1 MEKTR
6 LLALFNPLSDVTW
19 FPLALGVLDL
29 VLVSYIAY
37 KTIMLVKGTRAER
50 MLYALVIILAVY
62 LLARAFNLNT
72 LYWVL
77 NNFLGSAMLLF
88 VILFQDDLRRGLMKV
103 GFIKSISADSIEGGG
118 TLAGEITQAAS
129 ELSSRRIG
137 ALMVIEMGMNLEE
150 YTENA
155 IQIDSVVNHQ
165 LLISLFLPT
174 SPLHDGAVIIRKSRI
189 SAAGAVLPL
198 TFNPNLSSSLGTRHR
213 AAIGL
218 SERADAIVVVVSE
231 ENGVISLIK
240 DGSINRNLEPAALST
255 ALNELIKVKITKKEE
270 KKEEGLTDKG

>member
-1 MEKTR
+1 M
-6 LLALFNPLSDVTW
+6 LALFSPLSEIAW
-19 FPLALGVLDL
+19 LPLALSILDV
-29 VLVSYIAY
+29 VLVSFIAY

-50 MLYALVIILAVY
+50 MLYALVIILALY

-77 NNFLGSAMLLF
+77 NNFLSSAILIF
-88 VILFQDDLRRGLMKV
+88 IVLFQDDLRRGLLKV
-103 GFIKSISADSIEGGG
+103 GFIKSISTDNIEGGG
-118 TLAGEITQAAS
+118 TLAGEVTQAAS

-137 ALMVIEMGMNLEE
+137 ALIVIELGMDLEE

-165 LLISLFLPT
+165 LLISVFLPT
-174 SPLHDGAVIIRKSRI
+174 SPLHDGAVILRKGRI

-240 DGSINRNLEPAALST
+240 DGSINRNLEPAALLT
-255 ALNELIKVKITKKEE
+255 ALNELIKVKIVKKEE
-270 KKEEGLTDKG
+270 KKEELKEEKNE

>member
-1 MEKTR
+1 MAQ
-6 LLALFNPLSDVTW
+6 LLSSFTNAQWWPLLVG
-19 FPLALGVLDL
+19 FLDL
-29 VLVSYIAY
+29 VLVSFIAY
-37 KTIMLVKGTRAER
+37 KIIMLFKGTRAER
-50 MLYALVIILAVY
+50 MLYALIIVLAAY
-62 LLARAFNLNT
+62 LLAGALNLHS

-77 NNFLGSAMLLF
+77 NNLLGSSILLF
-88 VILFQDDLRRGLMKV
+88 VVLFQDDIRRGLMKI
-103 GFIKSISADSIEGGG
+103 GFIKSISVDSIKGGG
-118 TLAGEITQAAS
+118 TLSGEITQAAD

-137 ALMVIEMGMNLEE
+137 ALIVVELGINLEE

-155 IQIDSVVNHQ
+155 IQIDSAISHQ
-165 LLISLFLPT
+165 LLISLFLPS
-174 SPLHDGAVIIRKSRI
+174 SPLHDGAVIIRKGRI
-189 SAAGAVLPL
+189 AAAGAVLPL

-218 SERADAIVVVVSE
+218 SERTDAIVVVVSE

-270 KKEEGLTDKG
+270 KKEESNE

>member
-1 MEKTR
+1 

>member
-1 MEKTR
+1 MI
-6 LLALFNPLSDVTW
+6 ALFNPLNDITW
-19 FPLALGVLDL
+19 LPTALGILDV

-37 KTIMLVKGTRAER
+37 KIIMLVKGTRAER
-50 MLYALVIILAVY
+50 MIYALVIILAIY
-62 LLARAFNLNT
+62 LLARALNLTT

-88 VILFQDDLRRGLMKV
+88 VVLFQDDLRRGLMKV
-103 GFIKSISADSIEGGG
+103 GFIRSVSTDNIKGGG
-118 TLAGEITQAAS
+118 TIAGELTQAAS

-137 ALMVIEMGMNLEE
+137 ALVVIELGMNLEE
-150 YTENA
+150 YTEHA
-155 IQIDSVVNHQ
+155 IQIDSAVSHQ

-174 SPLHDGAVIIRKSRI
+174 SPLHDGAVIIRKNRI

-213 AAIGL
+213 AAIGI
-218 SERADAIVVVVSE
+218 SERTDAIVVVVSE

-240 DGSINRNLEPAALST
+240 DGVINRNLEPAALST
-255 ALNELIKVKITKKEE
+255 ALNELVKVKIIKKEE
-270 KKEEGLTDKG
+270 KKEEIREERNG